1 MYLYQP
7 YTRRDEP
14 VILAPTELAAR
25 YTQYGLKKLFQLLRR
40 QGCVWNHKRVY
51 CRLKLN
57 FCRKGKPRLPV
68 CNLTPLATSE
78 AQNQSRSIDFMH
90 ARWAAAGAF
99 GPSI

>member
-40 QGCVWNHKRVY
+40 QGSIWNHKRVY
-51 CRLKLN
+51 CRLKLY
-57 FCRKGKPRLPV
+57 FCRKGKLRLPV
-68 CNLTPLATSE
+68 CNLTPLATPE

-99 GPSI
+99 VPSI